1 MYGAIDNADTLITY
15 AAACGSASIKG
26 LSEQN
31 LVILKEMMKKYK
43 FISVRDSHTYDYVKN
58 LYDGKMDRHS
68 SIGRKFI

>member
-1 MYGAIDNADTLITY
+1 MLQRAEVHH
-15 AAACGSASIKG
+15 KR

-58 LYDGKMDRHS
+58 LYDGKMVD
-68 SIGRKFI
+68 IWIQYW